1 MKKLFVVLMLFC
13 TFSSAFADKDNQ
25 QIEQD
30 SSYHFA
36 INLTEVKDDKLKVE
50 LIAPKIDQDEISYFL
65 PKIIPGTYSIY
76 NFGRFISDFKA
87 FDKEGKELKVNH
99 KGDNEWIISEAKK
112 LYKITYWSEDTYDT
126 ELDNFVFE
134 PAGTNIIEKE
144 NFILNANGFFGYF
157 SDMKRANYELTFTK
171 PEGFYGA
178 TSLLASSSD
187 ATKDVYN
194 VADYHLLVD
203 SPMMFSEPDTTILN
217 IGGAEIVIAVYSP
230 NDILRSS
237 DVAESLGELLEA
249 QKNYLGGTLPIKK
262 YAFII
267 YLFSGNSGSGS
278 MGALEHSHSSL
289 YYLPEAPPRYLM
301 PTIVDVSAHEF
312 FHIVTPLSIHSEEI
326 HYFDFNKPKMSR
338 HLWMYEGCIEYFA
351 HHVQIN
357 QNLSDIEVFLNTIGD
372 KMKNAD
378 KNFKTDLAFTEL
390 SLKCL
395 AEQED
400 QYGNVYEK
408 GALIGLALD
417 LKLNQLSG
425 GKYHL
430 MNLMQDLSKTYGTE
444 KPFKDEELFDKI
456 TELTYPEIRGF
467 FTKYVEGSEVLP
479 LEELFATVG
488 VNYKAKME
496 KKEISF
502 GGVDF
507 GINSDNQ
514 IVVASVKN
522 IDEVGLAMAYQT
534 GDQIISIN
542 KMPLSIENA
551 VETLQKVQH
560 ELKAGDKLIVVVK
573 REGKKGKLK
582 TKKLKGKVKE
592 VLSSEEHVFALIE
605 DISEEQKHLF
615 KTWLKW
621 GD

>member
-1 MKKLFVVLMLFC
+1 MLFC
-13 TFSSAFADKDNQ
+13 TFGFALANQDKQ
-25 QIEQD
+25 HIEQD
-30 SSYHFA
+30 ASYHFS

-50 LIAPKIDQDEISYFL
+50 LITPKIEKDEISYFL

-76 NFGRFISDFKA
+76 DFGRFISDFKA
-87 FDKEGKELKVNH
+87 FDKEGKTLKVTQ
-99 KGDNEWIISEAKK
+99 KGDNEWLISDAKR
-112 LYKITYWSEDTYDT
+112 LHKITYWSEDTYDT
-126 ELDNFVFE
+126 KQDNFVFE

-157 SDMKRANYELTFTK
+157 SDMKRNNYELTFTK
-171 PEGFYGA
+171 PTGFYGA
-178 TSLLASSSD
+178 TSLIASSSD

-194 VADYHLLVD
+194 VSDYHLLVD

-217 IGGAEIVIAVYSP
+217 VGGAEIVIAVYSP
-230 NDILRSS
+230 NEILKSS
-237 DVAESLGELLEA
+237 DVAESLTELLEA

-357 QNLSDIEVFLNTIGD
+357 QGLNDIGVFLNTIGD

-378 KNFKTDLAFTEL
+378 ERFKTDLPFTEL

-395 AEQED
+395 GEEED

-408 GALIGLALD
+408 GALIGLSLD
-417 LKLNQLSG
+417 LKLNQLSD

-430 MNLMQDLSKTYGTE
+430 MNLMQDLSKTYGIE

-456 TELTYPEIRGF
+456 TELTYPEIGEF
-467 FTKYVEGSEVLP
+467 FKKHVEGSEALP
-479 LEELFATVG
+479 LEELFETVG
-488 VNYKAKME
+488 VKYRSKLQRRE
-496 KKEISF
+496 VSF

-507 GINSDNQ
+507 GINAENQ
-514 IVVASVKN
+514 VVVANVKN
-522 IDEVGLAMAYQT
+522 MNAVGRAIGYQA
-534 GDQIISIN
+534 GDQ
-542 KMPLSIENA
+542 
-551 VETLQKVQH
+551 
-560 ELKAGDKLIVVVK
+560 
-573 REGKKGKLK
+573 
-582 TKKLKGKVKE
+582 
-592 VLSSEEHVFALIE
+592 VLSMN
-605 DISEEQKHLF
+605 K
-615 KTWLKW
+615 KTINAENE
-621 GD
+621 GEV

>member
-13 TFSSAFADKDNQ
+13 AFGSAFANKDKQ

-30 SSYHFA
+30 DSYHFA

-50 LIAPKIDQDEISYFL
+50 LIVPKIEKDEISYFL

-76 NFGRFISDFKA
+76 DFGRFVSDFKA

-99 KGDNEWIISEAKK
+99 KDHNEWIISEAKK

-126 ELDNFVFE
+126 KQDNFVFE

-157 SDMKRANYELTFTK
+157 TDMKRNNYELTFIK
-171 PEGFYGA
+171 PKGFYGA
-178 TSLLASSSD
+178 TSLVATSSD
-187 ATKDVYN
+187 ETKDVYN

-230 NDILRSS
+230 NDILKSS
-237 DVAESLGELLEA
+237 DVAESLGKLLEA
-249 QKNYLGGTLPIKK
+249 QKNYLGGSLPIKK

-357 QNLSDIEVFLNTIGD
+357 QDLSDIEVFLNTISD
-372 KMKNAD
+372 KMKSAD
-378 KNFKTDLAFTEL
+378 KNFKTDLPFTEL

-395 AEQED
+395 GEEED

-417 LKLNQLSG
+417 LKLNQLSD

-430 MNLMQDLSKTYGTE
+430 MNLMQDLSKIYGKE

-456 TELTYPEIRGF
+456 TELTYPEIREF
-467 FTKYVEGSEVLP
+467 FKKYVEGSEVLP
-479 LEELFATVG
+479 LEELLATVG
-488 VNYKAKME
+488 INYKAKME

-507 GINSDNQ
+507 GIDGDNQ
-514 IVVASVKN
+514 IVVASTKN
-522 IDEVGLAMAYQT
+522 IDEVGLAMGYET
-534 GDQIISIN
+534 GDQIVSVN
-542 KMPLSIENA
+542 KMPINMKNA
-551 VETLQKVQH
+551 AEILQKLQN
-560 ELKAGDKLIVVVK
+560 ELKAGEKLTVVVK
-573 REGKKGKLK
+573 RENKKGKLK
-582 TKKLKGKVKE
+582 TKKLKTKIKE
-592 VLSSEEHVFALIE
+592 VVTNDEHAFELIE
-605 DISEEQKHLF
+605 EISPAQRHLLR
-615 KTWLKW
+615 TWLKW
-621 GD
+621 ED